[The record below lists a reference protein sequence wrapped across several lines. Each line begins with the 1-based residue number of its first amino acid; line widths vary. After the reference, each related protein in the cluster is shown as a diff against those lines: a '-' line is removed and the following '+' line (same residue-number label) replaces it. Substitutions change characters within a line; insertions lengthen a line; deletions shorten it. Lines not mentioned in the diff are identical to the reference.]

1 MADEDMVVVDGP
13 APDAGANLAV
23 ALIVLTTVMLL
34 AAIFATYKLLGDR
47 YHEGPLA
54 SSAAPAK

>member
-1 MADEDMVVVDGP
+1 MADEDMVADGP
-13 APDAGANLAV
+13 APDAGANLAA

-47 YHEGPLA
+47 YQEGPMA
-54 SSAAPAK
+54 SPAAPAK